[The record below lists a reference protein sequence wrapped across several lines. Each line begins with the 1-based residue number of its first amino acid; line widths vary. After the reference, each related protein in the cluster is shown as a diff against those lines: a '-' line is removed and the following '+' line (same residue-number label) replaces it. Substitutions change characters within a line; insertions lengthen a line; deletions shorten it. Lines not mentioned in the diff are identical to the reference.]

1 MRRLTSTLG
10 FKIGLTIVMVEV
22 VTLFLLGYAYVRRFQ
37 SEIEQRLEESVMK
50 PAQLLAEG
58 SLKPESFSRER
69 VMTYL
74 VGPGLDEALLVGADG
89 NVFQSLN
96 PGWIGHPFSEVPGV
110 NTGWLEQA
118 RQGTV
123 RMLIN
128 EGRVPARIYVMPVV
142 AAPGRT
148 PFLFCC
154 LRVNTQEIERQ
165 KLLYARRF
173 VFVSAGGIVATSLV
187 LLLGF
192 GWLIT
197 SPLNRVVQVVN
208 RVRQGDYTARIKS
221 RRFKDE
227 ISTLQTGI
235 NEMTETL
242 QKSFASMEQMVADV
256 KTAESARQQTEQ
268 NFRRVFDAA
277 PFPMFIARADG
288 DVLMLN
294 DAAAKMLEVDLSKSP
309 SLNMNA
315 FYRDK
320 SEGKR
325 LITMV
330 NQCGNID
337 SWEVEIATQTG
348 QKRWAS
354 LSMIAI
360 EYQGEKVYL
369 TGASDQT
376 DRRDAVQER
385 IMLER
390 KMQESQ
396 RLESLG
402 QMAGGIAHD
411 FNNLLT
417 GVLGNASLV
426 RAKVSSDSPL
436 QRYLA
441 QIEQSSNRAAE
452 LCKQML
458 AYAGKAQFSMKRVDL
473 SALVAETTQLLEHSV
488 SKKTHLR
495 FELVPGMAGVQADPT
510 QIRQVLLNLV
520 TNASDAM
527 GDKEGEVIVRTGSTR
542 LDPDSTE
549 GRYFGA
555 PIQDADYIYVEVK
568 DAGCG
573 IAPAIMARIFE
584 PFYTTKFTGR
594 GLGLAAVL
602 GIVRGHQGTLKVE
615 SETNKGSTFRVLLL
629 AAKAAAPVVVSGGV
643 GAPSAASQSAPAAA
657 MLPPVAIP
665 QAPKPVSTPVPAP
678 VPEPVAQVA
687 PAPARPLPP
696 SPVPVEV
703 APAVPV
709 SPVETPRSAAPAM
722 PSLPVSHLA
731 TGAAGPGT
739 PPKVPAIPGLTAPA
753 LSKPAP
759 VSAASVFTPPAS
771 PKPAAPHAPAPAQNA
786 VPPSSAPPPPPSP
799 VPQSKPALVVPIT
812 PGMPGLP
819 TGGGDRASAPP
830 DKKSTGVSSKAAR
843 PSKDPGQALQMKSS
857 LTDTSEPAALG
868 GPPLRPPK
876 PGIVV
881 PQQTSLRIARAP
893 QAEDVSLAPAP
904 SPAPVTPPP
913 VPTPPV
919 PAPLPVTAPAP
930 ASAPVQAVSAVPV
943 ETPAPVEQ
951 TAPVQP
957 SSAPPVPTAPIT
969 FDDWMGSGEILLADD
984 EESVRSVAGLM
995 LEMLGFTVTTVCDG
1009 REAVEVYKERGADFK
1024 AVILDMTMPN
1034 MDGREAMV
1042 EMRRIN
1048 PHLRVLVAS
1057 GYDEVETTSRF
1068 GDIIDYG
1075 FLHKPFKLDDLRE
1088 RMRAI
1093 LEGVALGR

>member
-58 SLKPESFSRER
+58 SLKPEAFSRER

-118 RQGTV
+118 RQGMV

-128 EGRVPARIYVMPVV
+128 EGRVPARIYVIPVV
-142 AAPGRT
+142 TAPGRT
-148 PFLFCC
+148 PFLFCY

-256 KTAESARQQTEQ
+256 KTAEAARQQTEQ

-360 EYQGEKVYL
+360 DYQGEKVYL

-527 GDKEGEVIVRTGSTR
+527 GDKEGEVLVRTGSTR

-657 MLPPVAIP
+657 TLPPVAIP
-665 QAPKPVSTPVPAP
+665 QAPKPVSAP
-678 VPEPVAQVA
+678 VPPPPMPEPAAQVP

-696 SPVPVEV
+696 SPRPVEA
-703 APAVPV
+703 APVTPAPQPEV
-709 SPVETPRSAAPAM
+709 SKPAAPAI
-722 PSLPVSHLA
+722 PSLPVSSM
-731 TGAAGPGT
+731 TGPSS
-739 PPKVPAIPGLTAPA
+739 PPRVPAIPGLTAPA

-786 VPPSSAPPPPPSP
+786 VAPSPPPSP
-799 VPQSKPALVVPIT
+799 VPLSKPSLVVPIT

-819 TGGGDRASAPP
+819 TGGGDRASAQP

-876 PGIVV
+876 PGMDV

-893 QAEDVSLAPAP
+893 QTEDVSLAPPPPPAPATPPPMP
-904 SPAPVTPPP
+904 SPAPDSAPAPGQAASVAP
-913 VPTPPV
+913 VEKPV
-919 PAPLPVTAPAP
+919 PA
-930 ASAPVQAVSAVPV
+930 
-943 ETPAPVEQ
+943 EQ
-951 TAPVQP
+951 TAPVPPP
-957 SSAPPVPTAPIT
+957 SSPPVPTAPIT
-969 FDDWMGSGEILLADD
+969 FDDWMGSGEVLLADD

-1068 GDIIDYG
+1068 GDMIDYG

-1093 LEGVALGR
+1093 LDGVALGR